1 MSVLRWMLAL
11 VMAMALLLGCGRDGD
26 DSTER
31 DPSASKAPAQDSGAD
46 RGRGAPGDANRPDP
60 QELESLAQRA
70 EEEAVKESK
79 ARRPLLGADAGWPQC
94 RKGLGIPARPTQG
107 QPMPLP
113 QARYVILGLTNGP
126 GFTRNPCLPWQVRWV
141 RQRGMLLGAYAVVSY
156 PSRAQLEKHR
166 DAGPYAGGTR
176 IGALRNVGYEQS
188 RANLTTMKR
197 AKLKVPAV
205 WLDVEPVT
213 IWEWSPD
220 RRANAAVVQGAA
232 RAYRDAGYKIGV
244 YSTAHLWELIV
255 GDFSLGVP
263 EWRAAG
269 ETSRAE
275 ALNRCGKSH
284 SIQGGPA
291 VLSQWVALNRDQNVT
306 CPGVNALPWFGKP

>member
-1 MSVLRWMLAL
+1 MSLLRTLIAL
-11 VMAMALLLGCGRDGD
+11 VMATALLLGCGSGGD
-26 DSTER
+26 EPAER
-31 DPSASKAPAQDSGAD
+31 EAGASKAPSQDSGSD
-46 RGRGAPGDANRPDP
+46 RDRGAPGDANRPDTD
-60 QELESLAQRA
+60 ELESLAKEA
-70 EEEAVKESK
+70 EEEAVKASK

-94 RKGLGIPARPTQG
+94 RKGLGIPERPTQG

-113 QARYVILGLTNGP
+113 EARYVILGLTNGP

-141 RQRGMLLGAYAVVSY
+141 RERGMLLGAYAVVSY
-156 PSRAQLEKHR
+156 PSAAQLRKHR
-166 DAGPYAGGTR
+166 DDGPYAGGTR
-176 IGALRNVGYEQS
+176 IGALRNVGYAQS

-220 RRANAAVVQGAA
+220 RLANAAVVEGAA
-232 RAYRDAGYKIGV
+232 RAYRDAGYRIGV

-255 GDFSLGVP
+255 GGFRLGVP

-275 ALNRCGKSH
+275 ALRRCGRDH
-284 SIQGGPA
+284 SIQGGRPI
-291 VLSQWVALNRDQNVT
+291 LSQWVALDRDQNVT
-306 CPGVNALPWFGKP
+306 CPGVDARPWLAKP

>member
-1 MSVLRWMLAL
+1 MSVLRTMLAL
-11 VMAMALLLGCGRDGD
+11 VMAMALLLSCGRDGD
-26 DSTER
+26 DSAER
-31 DPSASKAPAQDSGAD
+31 DPAASKAPSSDSGSD
-46 RGRGAPGDANRPDP
+46 RGKGAPGDANRPDP
-60 QELESLAQRA
+60 GELESLAKRA
-70 EEEAVKESK
+70 EDEAVKESK

-94 RKGLGIPARPTQG
+94 RKGLGIPERPTQG

-156 PSRAQLEKHR
+156 PSRAQLAKHR

-176 IGALRNVGYEQS
+176 IGGLRNVGYQQS

-275 ALNRCGKSH
+275 ALNRCGKAH